1 MNFAM
6 PDGRAFE
13 AQKISKK
20 GLLMKNQLL
29 IALTFSSL
37 AFADRGNNFSGGN
50 SSILKGNE
58 FSNAGIIVGN
68 PADEVRG
75 NNFSSGRA
83 DSMKGGN
90 FSSGAS
96 SSGGSTFQDL
106 LEWLSEYGNSSSTGD
121 DSMNADKNQDN
132 RVDFRDFL
140 MILSGY

>member
-13 AQKISKK
+13 AQNISKK
-20 GLLMKNQLL
+20 GIFNENQLL

-83 DSMKGGN
+83 DSIKGGN

>member
-1 MNFAM
+1 
-6 PDGRAFE
+6 
-13 AQKISKK
+13 
-20 GLLMKNQLL
+20 MKTQLL

-37 AFADRGNNFSGGN
+37 AFADRGNDLSGGN

-58 FSNAGIIVGN
+58 FSNAIIIVGT
-68 PADEVRG
+68 PGDEVRG
-75 NNFSSGRA
+75 NNFSSGRLG
-83 DSMKGGN
+83 SMKGGN

-96 SSGGSTFQDL
+96 STGGSSFQDL

>member
-29 IALTFSSL
+29 IALTFTSL